1 MQPTS
6 PTVIKADV
14 LLGEG
19 PIWSP
24 GTQSLLWIDGSRP
37 HLWRWRWGSAEAESW
52 PLARP
57 PAGLA
62 MLGGDRLL
70 IAFRARFGVV
80 DFPGAPVRDLDVPGL
95 ELGDERFNDTKV
107 DRAGRLWIGT
117 IDRALTNSI
126 GRLYRIDESSVTAMD
141 HGFCLSNG
149 IGWSPDGRALYFSE
163 SHERL
168 VHRYDFEPTS
178 GTLSN
183 RRTFVDFNDGP
194 GKPDGLTVDVEG
206 GVWCAVFGRS
216 CVNRYLADGTLDRSI
231 QLPVSR
237 PTSCILGG
245 PDMKT
250 LFITTA
256 TYGLSDQELK
266 DQPQAGSVFV
276 IPVDIPGTAEPVLS
290 PNSILARCA
299 GEQHA

>member
-1 MQPTS
+1 MQFT
-6 PTVIKADV
+6 PTVIQADA

-19 PIWSP
+19 PIWSAD
-24 GTQSLLWIDGSRP
+24 TQSLLWIDGSRP
-37 HLWRWRWGSAEAESW
+37 HLWRWRWGSDKAESW
-52 PLARP
+52 SLARP

-62 MLGGDRLL
+62 MMGGDRLL

-80 DFPGAPVRDLDVPGL
+80 DFPGAPVRDLDVPI

-149 IGWSPDGRALYFSE
+149 IGWSPDGRTLYFSE

-183 RRTFVDFNDGP
+183 RCTFVDFNDGP

-216 CVNRYLADGTLDRSI
+216 CVNRYLPDGTLDRII

-266 DQPQAGSVFV
+266 NQPQAGSVFA
-276 IPVDIPGTAEPVLS
+276 IPVNVPGTAEPVLS